1 MEHDETKKI
10 DPETLPSPEDA
21 REQFKNNILA
31 LSPDSP
37 QFGDDMADIL
47 RQYLATSSN
56 IHLSPMLTAE
66 QLQKELP
73 VVLGDIFIQI
83 RNIRYAP
90 KGRHSQACSSIQSH
104 ILALIDTHA
113 I

>member
-1 MEHDETKKI
+1 MEHDEPEKI
-10 DPETLPSPEDA
+10 IPDTPQLEDA
-21 REQFKNNILA
+21 RAEFKNKILG

-37 QFGDDMADIL
+37 HFGDDMAEIL
-47 RQYLATSSN
+47 REYLATSSN

-90 KGRHSQACSSIQSH
+90 KGRHSQACSSIQAH